1 MTSRREKLLISMLLQ
16 SAVAVGF
23 VVTGRYASSRSL
35 AEPAWL
41 VTPVDRAIPLVP
53 STVWVYVSWYVAPFA
68 LLFEDLRQVR
78 RLSVAIVVGFVTC
91 VAAYASFPIA
101 IVRPPVPSAPGAS
114 LALLRMLYAVDAPVN
129 VLPSFH
135 AVVAFVVVDA
145 MRARGLGTVAT
156 LWALA
161 VCVSCV
167 TTGQHH
173 ILDVVA
179 GLAVG
184 AWAIR
189 LSNAALPDAEARST
203 GSPVPST
210 AT

>member
-1 MTSRREKLLISMLLQ
+1 MRRRREKLLVSVLIL
-16 SAVAVGF
+16 SAVAAAF
-23 VVTGRYASSRSL
+23 VVTARYASARSL
-35 AEPAWL
+35 AEPPWL

-53 STVWVYVSWYVAPFA
+53 WTVWIYVSWYVAPFS
-68 LLFEDLRQVR
+68 LLFNGLREVR
-78 RLSVAIVVGFVTC
+78 RVSVAVLVGFVTC
-91 VAAYASFPIA
+91 VTAYAVFPIA
-101 IVRPPVPSAPGAS
+101 IVRPPVPPAPGAS
-114 LALLRMLYAVDAPVN
+114 LALLRLLYAVDAPVN

-135 AVVAFVVVDA
+135 AVVSLVVVDA

-184 AWAIR
+184 AGAIR
-189 LSNAALPDAEARST
+189 LSNATLPDAELHST
-203 GSPVPST
+203 GSPIPST